1 MEALTRLWCVA
12 VTGAGGLRI
21 RDGCVTAV
29 GGDGEKAFPAPVG
42 LLLVVVVVVVT
53 MLGFLTNTNPLEVA
67 AAWPGLGPD
76 PGVLTDGDWGREHT
90 V

>member
-1 MEALTRLWCVA
+1 MA

-29 GGDGEKAFPAPVG
+29 GGDGKNVFPAPAE
-42 LLLVVVVVVVT
+42 LLMVVVVVVT

-67 AAWPGLGPD
+67 AAWPDLGPD
-76 PGVLTDGDWGREHT
+76 PGVLTEGDWGREHT